1 MSTVGDAKILHA
13 EAAPAKAPAIGM
25 PNAPT
30 ILEVAGVSKRF
41 GSLVAV
47 SDVSLKVSKGE
58 LRAIIG
64 PNGAGKTTFFNLI
77 SGLFA
82 PSTGRIVFDGRD
94 ITTLAAHRRVALGM
108 ARTFQITEI
117 FPELTVFENVRI
129 GTEVAMGYALRPWVS
144 RAEKDEVRRR
154 VDDTLQ
160 LVGLKPKADRLVGE
174 LAHGDQRSAE
184 IAMALSLQPQLLLLD
199 EPTAGM
205 GDQETYVITQ
215 LIRRL
220 HRTGNVTIVLI
231 EHDMRVVFHLADMIT
246 VLDRGALLAEG
257 TPQEIAANEGVQA
270 AYLGKSA

>member
-1 MSTVGDAKILHA
+1 MSTVGDAKIQHA
-13 EAAPAKAPAIGM
+13 EAAPAKAPDIGM